1 MSCVIT
7 EEKLSELEER
17 IRPYL
22 KQKRYAHT
30 LAVAR
35 EAERLGRAFLPEKV
49 MKLRA
54 AALLHDITKKD
65 DLEKQLQY
73 CREFGIIY
81 CNADL
86 LSPKT
91 FHARTAAG
99 VAARDFSDVTDPEIL
114 SGIRWHTTGHDG
126 MTDFEAIIYLA
137 DYIEETRTFP
147 DCVALRE
154 FFYDGKERDACGMLR
169 HFTETMI
176 RSFDLT
182 VENLISEGM
191 QIDADTIAARNYYIR
206 KLRCPDGPCG
216 R

>member
-1 MSCVIT
+1 M
-7 EEKLSELEER
+7 
-17 IRPYL
+17 
-22 KQKRYAHT
+22 
-30 LAVAR
+30 
-35 EAERLGRAFLPEKV
+35 
-49 MKLRA
+49 
-54 AALLHDITKKD
+54 
-65 DLEKQLQY
+65 
-73 CREFGIIY
+73 
-81 CNADL
+81 
-86 LSPKT
+86 
-91 FHARTAAG
+91 
-99 VAARDFSDVTDPEIL
+99 TDPEIL

-154 FFYDGKERDACGMLR
+154 VFYDGKERDACGMLR